1 MVFAQMIVNSVSQTF
16 DGDVKGD
23 PILSMVLGK
32 GVNQSFDD
40 WVQYVEQCCP
50 QKHFSVHNTANH

>member
-40 WVQYVEQCCP
+40 
-50 QKHFSVHNTANH
+50 